1 MKKPHPLAKTPPTHF
16 KVRNT
21 GMVITAATRDRWERQ
36 QLARALEEFPDLPK
50 GPKRPRLNS
59 RRKRRR
65 RNQAPPIVVDEFV
78 DPILRTFVHKK
89 RRARSKKNRQARIDR
104 VVQERAVQMAAR
116 AKGWFRIGR
125 GR

>member
-1 MKKPHPLAKTPPTHF
+1 MKKPHPLAKKKTERFGGITIKEVITDDPLAKKPQTHF
-16 KVRNT
+16 KVRHT

-78 DPILRTFVHKK
+78 DPILRTFVNKK
-89 RRARSKKNRQARIDR
+89 RRARSKKNRQ
-104 VVQERAVQMAAR
+104 E
-116 AKGWFRIGR
+116 
-125 GR
+125 